1 MCRLV
6 NNAASVAAC
15 LLQEELPASMLPTTT
30 AHSPAAHDRRD
41 FTIDCLAASVRALH
55 VPYAAV
61 TRCLLPCVRHW
72 KAAWRTAEA
81 ERSWATRLQNS
92 QLEQRH
98 GLPHELLLQ
107 HNNELVL
114 GRGGRLS
121 EREPVRWFGSV
132 GSKWFAFIA
141 PLVNYSSV
149 LDRAWQAGVSVSL
162 LEYHDLYQPRP
173 RSERLLAHPALAQF
187 FAQNPSPA
195 FAAHPKVSGYPRHVF
210 NAERLEPFLRNATP
224 LERRPHLMLCI
235 AHHSPTHHS
244 PTLYNRGEK
253 EEILRRNGLPC
264 QQKRLSLEEYYFAL
278 TRQYQ
283 VVFAPGGRGA
293 AEHKFWEAAAAG
305 TIILTDY
312 TASQFELLRGLP
324 TIMVGEGAYTHVTP
338 SYLTEL
344 VERIRRGAHRYDP
357 MKAFLP
363 QWLYRLQTA
372 TPTSHNLLGAELA
385 PPIVLMKNRGSSRA
399 KQEQAEQD
407 ALEALKAQR
416 SEGGYYGGR

>member
-1 MCRLV
+1 MCRRV

-15 LLQEELPASMLPTTT
+15 LLQEELPASTLPTTT
-30 AHSPAAHDRRD
+30 AHSSAAHDRGD
-41 FTIDCLAASVRALH
+41 FSIDCLAASVRALH
-55 VPYAAV
+55 IPYTAV

-72 KAAWRTAEA
+72 KAVWRTAEA
-81 ERSWATRLQNS
+81 ERSWATTLHHGL
-92 QLEQRH
+92 LERRH

-114 GRGGRLS
+114 ARVGRLS
-121 EREPVRWFGSV
+121 EREPVRWFGSI
-132 GSKWFAFIA
+132 GSQWLAFVA

-149 LDRAWQAGVSVSL
+149 LDRAWQAGMRVSL
-162 LEYHDLYQPRP
+162 LEYHDLYQPLP

-187 FAQNPSPA
+187 FAHNPSPA

-235 AHHSPTHHS
+235 AHSRKW
-244 PTLYNRGEK
+244 NRGEK

-264 QQKRLSLEEYYFAL
+264 QQKRLSLDEYYFAL

-324 TIMVGEGAYTHVTP
+324 TIMMGQGAYKHITP

-344 VERIRRGAHRYDP
+344 VETIRRDAHRYDP

-372 TPTSHNLLGAELA
+372 TPTSQNLLGAELA
-385 PPIVLMKNRGSSRA
+385 PPIVLMKNRGSNFSLA
-399 KQEQAEQD
+399 KREQAEQD
-407 ALEALKAQR
+407 ALEALKAQGR
-416 SEGGYYGGR
+416 DGGYYGGLSPV